1 MMILPAA
8 LTALLFSQAAGAP
21 PQAHQHDKHAMD
33 ARGNIA
39 MGFDQAKI
47 THRFIDR
54 DSGGEIEIKAMDA
67 ADAATIAQIQAHVKE
82 IEKAFA
88 EGDFRKPL
96 FIHDEKVPGA
106 DAMAKAKASL
116 EYRAQTFAD
125 GARLVI
131 VAKDAKAKE
140 AVHAFLRYQ
149 RGEHGG

>member
-8 LTALLFSQAAGAP
+8 LALLLAQTAAP
-21 PQAHQHDKHAMD
+21 PQTHQHDKHAMD
-33 ARGNIA
+33 ARGHLA

-47 THRFIDR
+47 THRFVDR
-54 DSGGEIEIKAMDA
+54 DSGGEIEITAKDA

-88 EGDFRKPL
+88 EGDFSKPF

-106 DAMAKAKASL
+106 EAMAAAKSAI
-116 EYRAQTFAD
+116 EYRAQTFAG

-131 VAKDAKAKE
+131 VAKNAKAKD

-149 RGEHGG
+149 RGEHGR